1 MNPNPSLSAF
11 GISCRLFC
19 AAALLAVSA
28 ASAQPAR
35 GTLPGA
41 AVAPATGAITGRV
54 FNPATGE
61 YLRNAEIRVQETG
74 QMTNSG
80 DGGEFRLSPV
90 PAGTATLVVTYTGY
104 NTATARLDV
113 AAGSTAVRDF
123 DLVSSLQSE
132 TAAGAPVALGAFVV
146 AGEREGNAKAIMDQ
160 RRSMNLTN
168 TVASDVFGD
177 NAEGNVGEFLKHLPG
192 VDVEM
197 SFGEIRNVR
206 LRGLDPAYAAVTLD
220 GVTLSSTD
228 PGTGGGADGR
238 AFTFE
243 QVSLSS
249 MDSIEVSKT
258 ISADSDANAPA
269 GTINLRTKRA
279 FDRAGRRI
287 TVQAN
292 AAMHSEELNL
302 NRTPGPGDDRRT
314 LKARPGG
321 ILEYSDVFFDKRL
334 GVVLNVSESN
344 VYQEVLAQ
352 SLTYNRAPTAAD
364 PRPLVITGI
373 GLTHSPRFNER
384 FSTTLTTD
392 FKATRH
398 LVLSLSLIYNW
409 SELWMSQQ
417 AATFSTGARNT
428 VRGDEPLVS
437 FQTTSA
443 GSVALAPAR
452 ISKAGQTFTYLPKF
466 EFKLGDLLVEG
477 KFANSIS
484 NVWYDPLGRHGAIR
498 NMVSPT
504 ASGVIFRA
512 ERSSA
517 TSTDWK
523 FTQVGG
529 PDLASGRSF
538 TSPEANI
545 NDGRRS
551 RAQVYSGEINA
562 TLKTNRFLPITWKT
576 GVKTKEETFDFK
588 SQLGA
593 IRYNYTGPGGGATGG
608 WAGFPTT
615 LPFDIGAQGGN
626 VTTLSGGAL
635 FMPNMRAIG
644 QAYLDR
650 PNDFTLFL
658 PVANYFN
665 AYVTSTRHYV
675 ERIDAA
681 FFMGTAS
688 LGKATF
694 RAGVRGERTSTDAL
708 EFDPLSNEEV
718 RAAGFPATSRATT
731 IPGIN
736 YQFFTKPRI
745 HRRGGYDNLF
755 PSASFKYNFTPNFSF
770 HAGYSSTVRR
780 PQIAQIAGVWQV
792 NDQTLRA
799 TIPNVELRPET
810 SDNYSARLAYY
821 FEPVGIVGLSVFENR
836 VLDLHTT
843 NELTAA
849 EFGYTEDDLAN
860 YTFITTTNSPGRV
873 TIRGMELEYS
883 QGLSFLPGPLK
894 GLSVRASYTRNYA
907 EVITP
912 GMAPHSVSWGL
923 SYSFRRFNA
932 VVNNRWSDDVPTNA
946 TGLNYVRHRTTVDV
960 EAGYRLTARYRLFA
974 SARNL
979 TDEPYISMQ
988 KPDANPAVWSNYQV
1002 FGTTWT
1008 FGVKG
1013 IF

>member
-1 MNPNPSLSAF
+1 MTAN
-11 GISCRLFC
+11 RLTSMLRDLLCFPVVGF
-19 AAALLAVSA
+19 ALLAA
-28 ASAQPAR
+28 TAFGQPA
-35 GTLPGA
+35 
-41 AVAPATGAITGRV
+41 ATGVITGRI
-54 FNPATGE
+54 FNPSTGE
-61 YLRNAEIRVQETG
+61 YLRNAEIRIQESG
-74 QMTNSG
+74 RMTVSG
-80 DGGEFRLSPV
+80 DGGEFRLSRV
-90 PAGTATLVVTYTGY
+90 AVGSATLVVNYTGY
-104 NTATARLDV
+104 RSATARV
-113 AAGSTAVRDF
+113 EVPAGATVVRDF
-123 DLVSSLQSE
+123 DLISTLQS
-132 TAAGAPVALGAFVV
+132 TSADGAPVTLGAFVV
-146 AGEREGNAKAIMDQ
+146 ATEREGNAKAIMDQ
-160 RRSMNLTN
+160 RRSMNITN
-168 TVASDVFGD
+168 IVASDVFGA

-192 VDVEM
+192 VDFEM
-197 SFGEIRNVR
+197 SFGEIRNIR
-206 LRGLDPAYAAVTLD
+206 LRGLSSEYTAVTLD
-220 GVTLSSTD
+220 GVSLSSTD
-228 PGTGGGADGR
+228 PGTGGEADGR
-238 AFTFE
+238 SFTFE

-292 AAMHSEELNL
+292 AAMHSEELNFK
-302 NRTPGPGDDRRT
+302 RTDGPSDDRRT

-321 ILEYSDVFFDKRL
+321 ILEYSDIFFNKRL

-352 SLTYNRAPTAAD
+352 SLTYNRTPTVAD
-364 PRPLVITGI
+364 PRPIVITAI
-373 GLTHSPRFNER
+373 GQTHSPRFNER

-392 FKATRH
+392 FKATRR
-398 LVLSLSLIYNW
+398 LVLSLSVIYNW
-409 SELWMSQQ
+409 SDLWMSQQ
-417 AATFSTGARNT
+417 AATFNTGARNT
-428 VRGDEPLVS
+428 VVGTDPLVG
-437 FQTTSA
+437 FQTTNA
-443 GSVALAPAR
+443 GSVALAPSR
-452 ISKAGQTFTYLPKF
+452 VSKVGQTFTYLPKF

-484 NVWYDPLGRHGAIR
+484 NAWYNPLGRHNTIR

-504 ASGVIFRA
+504 AGGVIYRA

-523 FTQVGG
+523 ITQLGG
-529 PDLASGRSF
+529 PDLANGRSF

-551 RAQVYSGEINA
+551 RSQVYSGEITA
-562 TLKTNRFLPITWKT
+562 ILTTSRFLPITWKT
-576 GVKTKEETFDFK
+576 GIKTKEETFNFK
-588 SQLGA
+588 SLLGS

-608 WAGFPTT
+608 WAVFPST
-615 LPFDIGAQGGN
+615 LPFDLGAQGGR
-626 VTTLSGGAL
+626 VATLSGGNL

-644 QAYLDR
+644 QAFIDR
-650 PNDFTLFL
+650 PDYFTLFL
-658 PVANYFN
+658 PVSNYFSAN
-665 AYVTSTRHYV
+665 VTNNRNYV

-688 LGKATF
+688 IGKASV
-694 RAGVRGERTSTDAL
+694 RAGLRGERTSTDAL

-745 HRRGGYDNLF
+745 HRRGEYDNLF
-755 PSASFKYNFTPNFSF
+755 PSASFKYNFTPNLNF
-770 HAGYSSTVRR
+770 HAGYSSTIRR
-780 PQIAQIAGVWQV
+780 PQIAQIAGVWQI

-799 TIPNVELRPET
+799 TIPNVGLKPET
-810 SDNYSARLAYY
+810 SDNYSARFAYY
-821 FEPVGIVGLSVFENR
+821 FEPVGIIGVSVFENR
-836 VLDLHTT
+836 VVDLHRS

-849 EFGYTEDDLAN
+849 EFGYTEEDLAN
-860 YTFITTTNSPGRV
+860 YTFITTTNGPDRV
-873 TIRGMELEYS
+873 TIRGMEVEYS

-894 GLSVRASYTRNYA
+894 GLSVRASYTRSYA

-912 GMAPHSVSWGL
+912 RLAPHSISWGF

-932 VVNNRWSDDVPTNA
+932 VVNNRWSDDVPTNT
-946 TGLNYVRHRTTVDV
+946 TGRNYVRHRATVDV
-960 EAGYRLTARYRLFA
+960 EAGYRLTQRYRLFA

-979 TDEPYISMQ
+979 TNEPFISMQ

-1013 IF
+1013 VF